1 MSSDWAQNRAI
12 RDLSEA
18 MSAQA
23 AAASARQRAVERRL
37 QALQGDLSTQVN
49 TLTFQLNALIELG
62 DIRDELTLYIPT
74 RRAREA
80 AVDLTRAVLR
90 GDGDLT
96 YLRQSPDLA
105 SDGDYWLVP
114 AAIAIVDVRQG
125 VLDSDAADTALRL
138 DRGRAAPFLVAV
150 TALVGRPELASAL
163 LPDCFLG
170 LTATGGDASSVFGTA
185 EPDAAAGSMGN
196 PGSSSGA
203 DAAASTKAGGRRG
216 SAGGA
221 SVAASR
227 RYGSASDP
235 TTPSSP
241 PVTNAERTLW
251 RATAAG
257 LLGNEAVGAVRD
269 AVDAR
274 LAPTDPSAWTTST
287 TDPLAEAPRLGHL
300 ASEPDPLARID
311 GAPGSTGGGRDGSGT
326 GGGTSREAV
335 LGAWSLWAERIG
347 AHELRGSRAVGPADL
362 AASPPGSVV
371 ADLERAAFS
380 LALEGGPRERE
391 LLERADLLGSHLG
404 KVADREPQWWSAIA
418 AGVVQLVVADARSAD
433 VDTAALVAPLLAP
446 SLLRAADAHRDRL
459 LGTPDPTASVKLG
472 VTATVTV
479 TPSDDGTAAADRAR
493 SAYLAEPIP
502 GPRWWL
508 TGGLAAGGLLVAGIA
523 LAQGVA
529 GWWIL
534 AILLLAVA
542 AGTYLASLRGVRDE
556 RERRDEAVAR
566 YDAALIDAR
575 TKVRTE
581 AAALAASRE
590 SARLGHAAVTRSLVG
605 VTSPAA

>member
-23 AAASARQRAVERRL
+23 AAAASRQRAVERRL

-125 VLDSDAADTALRL
+125 VLDTEAAETALRL

-150 TALVGRPELASAL
+150 TALVGHPELAGSL

-170 LTATGGDASSVFGTA
+170 LAATGGDAASAFGSA
-185 EPDAAAGSMGN
+185 EGAGG
-196 PGSSSGA
+196 SGA
-203 DAAASTKAGGRRG
+203 GDSSAASTPTPT
-216 SAGGA
+216 
-221 SVAASR
+221 SR
-227 RYGSASDP
+227 RYGSSEPP
-235 TTPSSP
+235 TPPSP
-241 PVTNAERTLW
+241 PVTKAERTLW

-257 LLGNEAVGAVRD
+257 LLGDEAVGVVRD

-274 LAPTDPSAWTTST
+274 LAPTDSSSWTTST

-300 ASEPDPLARID
+300 TSEPDPLAHID
-311 GAPGSTGGGRDGSGT
+311 PRSSEGSGGRGSSSRAQSAT
-326 GGGTSREAV
+326 PSREAV
-335 LGAWSLWAERIG
+335 LGAWSLWADRIG
-347 AHELRGSRAVGPADL
+347 EHEVRGNRAVGPADL
-362 AASPPGSVV
+362 SAAPGSVV
-371 ADLERAAFS
+371 ADLERTVMS

-391 LLERADLLGSHLG
+391 LLDRADLLSSHLG
-404 KVADREPQWWSAIA
+404 KVADSEAQWWSDTA

-433 VDTAALVAPLLAP
+433 IDTAALVAPLLAP

-459 LGTPDPTASVKLG
+459 LSAPDPTASVKLS
-472 VTATVTV
+472 VMPTVTV
-479 TPSDDGTAAADRAR
+479 TPSDDGTAAADRVRAG
-493 SAYLAEPIP
+493 YLAQPNP

-508 TGGLAAGGLLVAGIA
+508 TGALAAA
-523 LAQGVA
+523 GVA
-529 GWWIL
+529 FGIVALVQGEPAWWIL
-534 AILLLAVA
+534 AVLALVIA
-542 AGTYLASLRGVRDE
+542 AATYLSPQRRVRSE
-556 RERRDEAVAR
+556 VERREQAVGRFNSALDEARA
-566 YDAALIDAR
+566 
-575 TKVRTE
+575 KVRAE
-581 AAALAASRE
+581 ADALAASRE
-590 SARLGHAAVTRSLVG
+590 SVRLGHAAVTRSLVK
-605 VTSPAA
+605 VASPG

>member
-23 AAASARQRAVERRL
+23 AAAASRQRAVERRL
-37 QALQGDLSTQVN
+37 QALQGDLSTQVS

-114 AAIAIVDVRQG
+114 AAIAIVDVRRG
-125 VLDSDAADTALRL
+125 VLDTEAVETALRL
-138 DRGRAAPFLVAV
+138 DRGRAAPFLVAI
-150 TALVGRPELASAL
+150 TALVGHPELTSAL

-170 LTATGGDASSVFGTA
+170 LTATGGGAASAFGSA
-185 EPDAAAGSMGN
+185 EGAAGSGE
-196 PGSSSGA
+196 GESSA
-203 DAAASTKAGGRRG
+203 TPASTPTWRRPG
-216 SAGGA
+216 PTPEP
-221 SVAASR
+221 AA
-227 RYGSASDP
+227 P
-235 TTPSSP
+235 PSL

-257 LLGNEAVGAVRD
+257 LLGNEAVGVVRD

-274 LAPTDPSAWTTST
+274 LAPTDPSGWTTST

-300 ASEPDPLARID
+300 TSEPDPLAHID
-311 GAPGSTGGGRDGSGT
+311 PRSREGGGGRGSGRRT
-326 GGGTSREAV
+326 RPATPSREAV
-335 LGAWSLWAERIG
+335 LGAWSLWADRIG
-347 AHELRGSRAVGPADL
+347 EHELRGNRAVGPADL
-362 AASPPGSVV
+362 SAAPGSVV
-371 ADLERAAFS
+371 ADLERTAMS

-391 LLERADLLGSHLG
+391 LLDRADLLSSHLG
-404 KVADREPQWWSAIA
+404 KVADSDSQWWSDTA

-433 VDTAALVAPLLAP
+433 IDAATLVAPLLAP

-459 LGTPDPTASVKLG
+459 LSAPDPTASVKLS
-472 VTATVTV
+472 VTPTVTV
-479 TPSDDGTAAADRAR
+479 TPTDDGTAAADRAR
-493 SAYLAEPIP
+493 ADYLAQPNP

-508 TGGLAAGGLLVAGIA
+508 TGTLGAI
-523 LAQGVA
+523 GVA
-529 GWWIL
+529 FGVVALVQGEPAWWF
-534 AILLLAVA
+534 LAVLALVVA
-542 AGTYLASLRGVRDE
+542 AATYVSPQRRVRSE
-556 RERRDEAVAR
+556 IERRQQAVGRFNPALDEARA
-566 YDAALIDAR
+566 
-575 TKVRTE
+575 KVRAE
-581 AAALAASRE
+581 SDALAASRE
-590 SARLGHAAVTRSLVG
+590 SVRLGHAAVTRSLVK
-605 VTSPAA
+605 VASPD